1 MEIIKEVFPDDADEN
16 KVKDLVARISLAR
29 KSMVCLRN
37 YLQEAA
43 SYEMKMVSVARLD
56 SWKMVANIKGNDGLP
71 VRKRR
76 LRKYLRPTVHA
87 ELKEEGAGQVRH
99 KARARKSGPRR
110 RWWRRPRRLFW
121 SLPAWPLQGM
131 RPVRPLSERMSVQ

>member
-1 MEIIKEVFPDDADEN
+1 
-16 KVKDLVARISLAR
+16 
-29 KSMVCLRN
+29 MVCLPN

-71 VRKRR
+71 VRTRR

-87 ELKEEGAGQVRH
+87 ELKEEQD
-99 KARARKSGPRR
+99 KSG
-110 RWWRRPRRLFW
+110 
-121 SLPAWPLQGM
+121 
-131 RPVRPLSERMSVQ
+131 

>member
-43 SYEMKMVSVARLD
+43 SYEMKMVSVARR
-56 SWKMVANIKGNDGLP
+56 P
-71 VRKRR
+71 VRTRR

-87 ELKEEGAGQVRH
+87 ELKEEQDKSGKKPCPQVRT
-99 KARARKSGPRR
+99 KKTVVAEAKEAILEPTSLAFARDAAST
-110 RWWRRPRRLFW
+110 
-121 SLPAWPLQGM
+121 ATI
-131 RPVRPLSERMSVQ
+131 